1 MKHIYA
7 VVTIKKDHSDQ
18 RVVGWFP
25 TKERAEKIVL
35 GNYGDIYEC
44 GWYPFVVIEEVYPGL
59 YPVVETK
66 FWFKWYKR
74 SNTNMFPGYKLIKTP
89 KQYRGMDNCGLSMG

>member
-1 MKHIYA
+1 MKNIYA
-7 VVTIKKDHSDQ
+7 VVTIKKDHTDQ

-44 GWYPFVVIEEVYPGL
+44 GWYPLVVIEEVEPGL
-59 YPVVETK
+59 YPNAENK
-66 FWFKWYKR
+66 WWFKWHKKTAANPAY
-74 SNTNMFPGYKLIKTP
+74 GYRLCKTP
-89 KQYRGMDNCGLSMG
+89 KQYKDMKYVGLSMG